1 VEFGLCFGG
10 VKCGVDVR
18 CDGLGVFV
26 DDEVFFV
33 LWHRFVD
40 VFGER
45 FEGSLA
51 DEGFVIFVIDSLA
64 LISVAGGAMR
74 GVNCGAI
81 GRGEGERRQKQE
93 EELENSWH
101 SLRTTV
107 RDGEFI
113 HRFRELTQIFKL
125 RLAGLWGLGSGG
137 RFEI

>member
-1 VEFGLCFGG
+1 M
-10 VKCGVDVR
+10 
-18 CDGLGVFV
+18 
-26 DDEVFFV
+26 
-33 LWHRFVD
+33 D

-64 LISVAGGAMR
+64 LISVAGGAML

-81 GRGEGERRQKQE
+81 GRGEGERWQKQK

-107 RDGEFI
+107 RDGKFI